1 MKRFTTADESA
12 QSRPAAPAGGRL
24 FQINVSNGGV
34 PKLPLRR
41 SEVSTLGLAEDRHT
55 NPEIHGGPERAICL
69 YSLERIL
76 ALQAEGHPIFPGST
90 GENLTLSGLDWDLIL
105 PGVRLQVGETLLL
118 EVTRFTTPCQTI
130 IASFSDLNSNRIHAK
145 KYPGWSRAYARV
157 LQPGVVQ
164 IGDPVQIVAP
174 GSRQAV

>member
-1 MKRFTTADESA
+1 MKLFATAVESTQPRLA
-12 QSRPAAPAGGRL
+12 EPAGGRM

-34 PKLPLRR
+34 PKLPRHQAVVT
-41 SEVSTLGLAEDRHT
+41 SLGLTEDHHRH
-55 NPEIHGGPERAICL
+55 PEFHGGPERAVCL

-90 GENLTLSGLDWDLIL
+90 GENLTLSGLDWDLVL

-130 IASFSDLNSNRIHAK
+130 IASFSDQNSNRIHAQ

-157 LQPGVVQ
+157 LQPGMVQ
-164 IGDPVQIVAP
+164 IGNPVQIIES
-174 GSRQAV
+174 GSSQTG